1 MTKQNLLTI
10 SVFSNES
17 MSECLDSYKSDGKIY
32 EIEDDLQDNDD
43 WWIDYADDAEY
54 KFGSTW
60 STILIKTEDESRGRV
75 IDRNYYLNG
84 EIINSYFVYHDKL
97 FLIGES
103 SSTNLSTFFSGH
115 IIFNYQLNERHDV
128 KYYQKGYDYTLI
140 ALIKEFMIFMFH
152 QAKVVDVVY
161 NPNPK
166 SILAMKLSDDYKF
179 MVHLSTK
186 DKVHELIGLVKAMDF
201 TSRVH
206 YELLR
211 ARRISNGYG
220 THELDFMTPMIEEIE
235 NKIDLNSDISFY
247 KSFEKKFCV

>member
-17 MSECLDSYKSDGKIY
+17 MSERLDSYESEGTIY
-32 EIEDDLQDNDD
+32 EIEHDLQDNGD

-60 STILIKTEDESRGRV
+60 STILIKTEDESRARV

-84 EIINSYFVYHDKL
+84 EISNSYFVYHDKL

-103 SSTNLSTFFSGH
+103 SSTRLSTFFSGH
-115 IIFNYQLNERHDV
+115 IIFNYQLNEVRNA
-128 KYYQKGYDYTLI
+128 KYYLKGYDYTLI

-161 NPNPK
+161 NPNPQ

-179 MVHLSTK
+179 MVHIPTK

-247 KSFEKKFCV
+247 KSFEKKYCI

>member
-1 MTKQNLLTI
+1 MPQENLLTI

-32 EIEDDLQDNDD
+32 EIEDDLQDNAD

-60 STILIKTEDESRGRV
+60 STILIKTEDESQARV

-115 IIFNYQLNERHDV
+115 IIFNYQLNEVRNV
-128 KYYQKGYDYTLI
+128 KYYLKGYDYTLI
-140 ALIKEFMIFMFH
+140 ALIERFMDVMFH
-152 QAKVVDVVY
+152 QAKIVDVVY
-161 NPNPK
+161 NPNPQ
-166 SILAMKLSDDYKF
+166 SILAMKLSEDYKF
-179 MVHLSTK
+179 MVHIPTK
-186 DKVHELIGLVKAMDF
+186 EKVNELIGLTKAMKF
-201 TSRVH
+201 TSSVYH
-206 YELLR
+206 ELLK
-211 ARRISNGYG
+211 ARRISECYS
-220 THELDFMTPMIEEIE
+220 THELNFMLPIIEEIE
-235 NKIDLNSDISFY
+235 NKLDSNSDISFH
-247 KSFEKKFCV
+247 KSFKNKFCL